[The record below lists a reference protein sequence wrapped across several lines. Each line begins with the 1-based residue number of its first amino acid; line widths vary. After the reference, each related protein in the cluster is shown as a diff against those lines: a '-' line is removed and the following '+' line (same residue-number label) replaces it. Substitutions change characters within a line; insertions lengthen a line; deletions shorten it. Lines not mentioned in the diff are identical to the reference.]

1 MEKDVYKN
9 TFEVLDKKIADG
21 FNRFRQGYSVL
32 NNSLQ
37 EAYTQGFLDG
47 IRDTLEDIKEAY
59 LKDATKDGH
68 N

>member
-1 MEKDVYKN
+1 MNINEYKN

-21 FNRFRQGYSVL
+21 FNRFRQSYSLL

-59 LKDATKDGH
+59 LKDTAEH
-68 N
+68 EE